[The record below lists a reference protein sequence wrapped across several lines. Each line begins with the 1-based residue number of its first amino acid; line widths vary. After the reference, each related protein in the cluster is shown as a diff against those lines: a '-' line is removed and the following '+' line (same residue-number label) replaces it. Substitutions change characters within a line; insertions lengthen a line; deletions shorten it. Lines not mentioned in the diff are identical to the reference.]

1 LYGEARGEA
10 HNLSKKM
17 KAEQQVKNL
26 TFQLADM
33 EEDKLDEVIVRIPLK
48 LLKDLLMP

>member
-10 HNLSKKM
+10 HKKM
-17 KAEQQVKNL
+17 KAEQQDFKNL